1 MYNRYI
7 SGAWPDPPEPSAAP
21 VRPEAA
27 KGPEPA
33 PFPAD
38 NGAGDSGSAPVF
50 EPMENTALPAESGSK
65 GLGGLKSL
73 FGGNIKLPEFNAD
86 TILLLVMV
94 YFLVS
99 DDSENISDTL
109 LIVGVLL
116 LLGF

>member
-7 SGAWPDPPEPSAAP
+7 SGAWPDPPEPGTAP
-21 VRPEAA
+21 VSQPAP
-27 KGPEPA
+27 GPEPT
-33 PFPAD
+33 PFPAEAARS
-38 NGAGDSGSAPVF
+38 GGSGSAPVF
-50 EPMENTALPAESGSK
+50 EPVDSASLPAESGGK

>member
-7 SGAWPDPPEPSAAP
+7 SGAWPDPPEPSAEP
-21 VRPEAA
+21 VHPEAA

-38 NGAGDSGSAPVF
+38 NGAGDSGSAPIF
-50 EPMENTALPAESGSK
+50 EPVENTALPAESGSK

>member
-1 MYNRYI
+1 MPLPVKKNARKSRNAYTR
-7 SGAWPDPPEPSAAP
+7 AA
-21 VRPEAA
+21 VKGKGKKNA
-27 KGPEPA
+27 KLRMPA
-33 PFPAD
+33 FMVMSF
-38 NGAGDSGSAPVF
+38 GK
-50 EPMENTALPAESGSK
+50 LR